1 MEGRHA
7 FHDRKASS
15 RLLRPHAGDSKR
27 EGVVL
32 RDHGL
37 DVAAV
42 VSVADAEMI
51 RRAKA
56 LAAVK
61 VRDELATDA
70 QEKGLTEQILNEI
83 LNERP

>member
-1 MEGRHA
+1 MRSMTVKQA
-7 FHDRKASS
+7 RDSFDRMLETA
-15 RLLRPHAGDSKR
+15 KR